1 MKFGLVLQFPRFFEC
16 FLWIFT
22 VFLFL
27 NQCFH
32 ILQTLGQHDHDNL
45 GKLAILLATMY
56 GFFLIQ
62 LIVSLFHKEHDHS
75 KVLLKLILVIYNLNY
90 IFQIRRS
97 FLKTSFILSISQYGT
112 VKKTFPEICAS

>member
-1 MKFGLVLQFPRFFEC
+1 MKLGLVLQFPRFFEG

-22 VFLFL
+22 EFILL

-32 ILQTLGQHDHDNL
+32 ILQTLGHHDHDNL

-75 KVLLKLILVIYNLNY
+75 KVLLKLIIYNLN
-90 IFQIRRS
+90 
-97 FLKTSFILSISQYGT
+97 
-112 VKKTFPEICAS
+112 